1 METIGE
7 RIIRLR
13 EARGWNQTDL
23 AKKAKV
29 AQSTVAGV
37 ETGARIKAPS
47 SLIEIAHVLGVD
59 SYWLKTGKGS
69 RLGGRQLSED
79 EEALL
84 NALPLLDADVRE
96 SWIELAKKKVARLEA
111 EKQKAA

>member
-1 METIGE
+1 MTLLKDRLRGE
-7 RIIRLR
+7 RDRLGLSQEELAAKTKIR
-13 EARGWNQTDL
+13 
-23 AKKAKV
+23 
-29 AQSTVAGV
+29 QSFIGAL
-37 ETGARIKAPS
+37 ETGAQKS
-47 SLIEIAHVLGVD
+47 SGFLPEIAYALGV
-59 SYWLKTGKGS
+59 SAYWLKTGKGS